1 MRPTDIDTIAAIA
14 TPAGEGGIG
23 IIRISGPGARDAGK
37 KLFIIEGKSAL
48 TCGADTERSLL
59 YGHIKD
65 PESGV
70 LIDDGF
76 IVFMHGPRTY
86 TGEDVVELQL
96 HGGEL
101 VLQKALMAVF
111 KCGVRMAV
119 AGEFTKRAFLSGR
132 IDLTQAEAVMDVI
145 GAGTPRALDSARH
158 RLSGSLKN
166 RAEAM
171 SERLIKVIVGLEA
184 EIEFSEDIS
193 DDNISAATLT
203 AELSAIQAMIKG
215 LLQTYD
221 EGSALRRGVRVLI
234 LGRPN
239 VGKSSLL
246 NRLLGEE
253 RAIVT
258 HLPGTTRDVIEEAVN
273 IHGIA
278 VRLMDTAGL
287 RETPDFIESLGVRV
301 ARDKIA
307 GADVVLLVFDASQG
321 DFTEDKELL
330 KDLGGKKVILVA
342 NKMDMLAGDEQEA
355 REAAIREEFSGF
367 SAIAPIMP
375 PVFISAIDGRG
386 IKALE
391 AGLYKSITGRAPDSG
406 LPASLPAEFI
416 ATLRQREAL
425 LKVLEG
431 VERALEAL
439 VRGVGPDII
448 AGELKRAE
456 RGLKELTGEVTADDI
471 LNQIFSSFCIGK

>member
-1 MRPTDIDTIAAIA
+1 MRPTDTDTIAAIA

-23 IIRISGPGARDAGK
+23 IIRISGPGAQAAGEK
-37 KLFIIEGKSAL
+37 VFIIEGKSK
-48 TCGADTERSLL
+48 ADADRSLL
-59 YGHIKD
+59 YGHVKS

-70 LIDDGF
+70 FIDDGF

-111 KCGVRMAV
+111 KCGVRMAEP
-119 AGEFTKRAFLSGR
+119 GEFTKRAFLSGR

-145 GAGTPRALDSARH
+145 GAGTPRALDAARH
-158 RLSGSLKN
+158 RLSGSLRA

-171 SERLIKVIVGLEA
+171 SERLIKVIVRLEA
-184 EIEFSEDIS
+184 EIEFSEDIP
-193 DDNISAATLT
+193 DENISAATLP
-203 AELSAIQAMIKG
+203 AELSAIQAMVKG
-215 LLQTYD
+215 LLQTYE
-221 EGSALRRGVRVLI
+221 EGSALRAGVRVII

-287 RETPDFIESLGVRV
+287 RETPDFIESLGVRA

-307 GADVVLLVFDASQG
+307 GADAVLFVFDASQG

-330 KDLGGKKVILVA
+330 KGLGGKKVILTA

-355 REAAIREEFSGF
+355 REAAIREEFSWL
-367 SAIAPIMP
+367 STIAPIMP
-375 PVFISAIDGRG
+375 PVFISAIDGSG

-391 AGLYKSITGRAPDSG
+391 AVLYKSITGRPSDAG
-406 LPASLPAEFI
+406 LPASLPGEFI

-425 LKVLEG
+425 LRVLEG
-431 VERALEAL
+431 VERAGDAINGRL
-439 VRGVGPDII
+439 GPDII

-471 LNQIFSSFCIGK
+471 LNRIFSSFCIGK

>member
-1 MRPTDIDTIAAIA
+1 MRPLDTDTIAAIA

-23 IIRISGPGARDAGK
+23 IIRISGPGAHTAGRK
-37 KLFIIEGKSAL
+37 VFIIEDKSNL
-48 TCGADTERSLL
+48 IGGADTERCLL
-59 YGHIKD
+59 YGQVKD

-76 IVFMHGPRTY
+76 IVFMYGPRTY

-96 HGGEL
+96 HGGEI

-111 KCGVRMAV
+111 KCGVRMAGP
-119 AGEFTKRAFLSGR
+119 GEFTKRAFLSGR

-145 GAGTPRALDSARH
+145 GAGTPRGLDAARR

-166 RAEAM
+166 SAEAM
-171 SERLIKVIVGLEA
+171 SERLIGVIVGLEA
-184 EIEFSEDIS
+184 EVEFSEDIS
-193 DDNISAATLT
+193 DDNISSETLP
-203 AELSAIQAMIKG
+203 AELSAIQAMVKG
-215 LLQTYD
+215 LLQTYE
-221 EGSALRRGVRVLI
+221 EGSALRAGVGVLI

-287 RETPDFIESLGVRV
+287 RETPDFIESLGVRA

-307 GADVVLLVFDASQG
+307 GADAVLFVFDASQG
-321 DFTEDKELL
+321 DFTGDKELL
-330 KDLGGKKVILVA
+330 KGLREKKVILVA
-342 NKMDMLAGDEQEA
+342 NKMDMLAGEA
-355 REAAIREEFSGF
+355 RQARESAIREEFSGL
-367 SAIAPIMP
+367 SAIAPITP
-375 PVFISAIDGRG
+375 PVFISVIDGSG

-391 AGLYKSITGRAPDSG
+391 AALYKAITGRAPSAR
-406 LPASLPAEFI
+406 LSASLPGEFI

-425 LKVLEG
+425 MRVLEG
-431 VERALEAL
+431 VEKAGDAVAQGLGA
-439 VRGVGPDII
+439 DII

-471 LNQIFSSFCIGK
+471 LNRIFSSFCIGK

>member
-1 MRPTDIDTIAAIA
+1 MNSTDTDTIAAIA

-23 IIRISGPGARDAGK
+23 IIRISGPGAHTAGK
-37 KLFIIEGKSAL
+37 KVFIIEDKSAVIGG
-48 TCGADTERSLL
+48 TDTERCLL
-59 YGHIKD
+59 YGQVKD
-65 PESGV
+65 PESGA

-76 IVFMHGPRTY
+76 IVFMFGPRTY

-111 KCGVRMAV
+111 KCGVRMAEP
-119 AGEFTKRAFLSGR
+119 GEFTKRAFLSGR

-145 GAGTPRALDSARH
+145 GAGTPRALDSARR
-158 RLSGSLKN
+158 RLSGSLRE

-171 SERLIKVIVGLEA
+171 SERLTGVIVRLEA

-193 DDNISAATLT
+193 DDNISAATLP
-203 AELSAIQAMIKG
+203 AELSEIKAMVKG
-215 LLQTYD
+215 LLQTYE
-221 EGSALRRGVRVLI
+221 EGSALRAGVRVII

-287 RETPDFIESLGVRV
+287 RETPDFIESLGVRA

-307 GADVVLLVFDASQG
+307 GADAVLFVFDASQR

-330 KDLGGKKVILVA
+330 KDLGEKKVILTA

-355 REAAIREEFSGF
+355 REAAIREEFSGL
-367 SAIAPIMP
+367 SAIAPIIP
-375 PVFISAIDGRG
+375 PVFISAIDGSG

-391 AGLYKSITGRAPDSG
+391 AALYKSITGRAPGAG
-406 LPASLPAEFI
+406 LSASLPGEFI

-431 VERALEAL
+431 VEKAGDAINGGL
-439 VRGVGPDII
+439 GTDII

-456 RGLKELTGEVTADDI
+456 RGLKGLTGEVTADDI
-471 LNQIFSSFCIGK
+471 LNRIFSSFCIGK